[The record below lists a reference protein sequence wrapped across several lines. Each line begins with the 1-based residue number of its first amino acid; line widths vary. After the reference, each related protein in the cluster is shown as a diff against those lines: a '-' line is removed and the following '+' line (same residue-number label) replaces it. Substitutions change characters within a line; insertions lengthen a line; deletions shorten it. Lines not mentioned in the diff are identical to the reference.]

1 MSGEIGGA
9 LEGAFSEGD
18 LAAACARGEGRA
30 WAELL
35 RRYDGK
41 VQSAL
46 RGAGAPEDVEDLRQD
61 VWARLLANDRA
72 ALRSFRGERA
82 GSLRVFIGQ
91 VARRVAI
98 DHGRARRLRPPGNGG
113 QEPAALASPA
123 PGPFEQLRGA
133 ARARRLSAALD
144 AVAAAAE
151 HPARDRDILRLH
163 FEEGYL
169 PAEIAGMTPGISS
182 RGIESLLRRTRQ
194 KLAAVLSEDEP

>member
-1 MSGEIGGA
+1 MSAEIGGA
-9 LEGAFSEGD
+9 LEAAFSEGD
-18 LAAACARGEGRA
+18 LAAACARGERRA

-41 VQSAL
+41 VRSAL
-46 RGAGAPEDVEDLRQD
+46 RRAGAPEDADDLRQD
-61 VWARLLANDRA
+61 VWTRLLANDRA
-72 ALRSFRGERA
+72 ALRRFRAERT

-98 DHGRARRLRPPGNGG
+98 DHGRARRLRPPGCGG
-113 QEPAALASPA
+113 QEPAALPSSA
-123 PGPFEQLRGA
+123 PSPFEQLRSA

-144 AVAAAAE
+144 KVATASD

-169 PAEIAGMTPGISS
+169 PAEIAGMAPGIST
-182 RGIESLLRRTRQ
+182 RGIESLLRRARQ
-194 KLAAVLSEDEP
+194 KLAALLCEDEP

>member
-1 MSGEIGGA
+1 M
-9 LEGAFSEGD
+9 EGAFSEGE
-18 LAAACARGEGRA
+18 LALACARGEGRA

-41 VQSAL
+41 VRSAL
-46 RGAGAPEDVEDLRQD
+46 RGAGAPEDAEDLRQD

-72 ALRSFRGERA
+72 ALRRFRAERA

-98 DHGRARRLRPPGNGG
+98 DHGRARRLRPTAGG
-113 QEPAALASPA
+113 QEPAALPSSA
-123 PGPFEQLRGA
+123 PGPFEQLRSKV
-133 ARARRLSAALD
+133 RARRLSAALD
-144 AVAAAAE
+144 AVAAAAG

-169 PAEIAGMTPGISS
+169 PAEIAGMAPGISA
-182 RGIESLLRRTRQ
+182 RGIESLLRRARQ
-194 KLAAVLSEDEP
+194 KLAGLLVEDEP